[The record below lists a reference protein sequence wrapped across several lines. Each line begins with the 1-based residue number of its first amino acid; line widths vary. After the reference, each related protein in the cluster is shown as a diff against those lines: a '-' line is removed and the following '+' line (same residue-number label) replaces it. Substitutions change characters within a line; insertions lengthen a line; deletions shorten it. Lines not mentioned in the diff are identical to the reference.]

1 MAEAKH
7 PRKTKTV
14 RNEADEL
21 RRGAEE
27 RLDRLSDVAD
37 SASPALEDVAAIVH
51 ELRVHQIELEM
62 QNQELRRAQLDLE
75 ASRKKYFELFD
86 LAPVGYLTL
95 SRESIVRDANLTAT
109 RLLGVDRRQLV
120 KNPFTAFICAP
131 DQDVFY
137 RHQQMLEQT
146 GEPQTCELR
155 LKRTAGEADAEA
167 ALGHFWAHLE
177 GRPRAADGATRL
189 FSVTFTDITE
199 RKQAEREQA
208 RVEKLLRATFEQAA
222 VGIAHVDT
230 DGAWLRVNQCL
241 CDMFGYTREEL
252 CRITF
257 ADITHPDDVDASV
270 EQFRKLLA
278 GDEDTYDTEKRYVRK
293 DGSPVWVSLSVAL
306 IRDEDGAPDYFLSV
320 LEDTTERKASQQELA
335 DSQRFLSRILDASPN
350 LIYIY
355 NLVEQRNVYVNREIT
370 ELLGYTSEQI
380 SAFGSTLFEH
390 ILHPEDTERVAQH
403 QARFAMNNDVAEL
416 EIEYRMQHADGEWR
430 WLRSRDVAFARDGQ
444 GRVTEILGFSEDIT
458 AARVVEEELAQQ
470 RERLDRTLTSV
481 IDIAGNIV
489 EMRDPHTAGHQRR
502 VAELAVWMARD
513 LGMSESEVADI
524 EVAGLLHDVG
534 KAGVP
539 TEILGKPGVL
549 SASEFSLIKDHAQ
562 AGYQIVVSANMG
574 EPIAEMVYQHHERCD
589 GSGYPRGLVGEQ
601 MLGGTK
607 VLAVADVVE
616 AMSSHRPYRPAL
628 GIEAALAEIREHA
641 GVKYD
646 ADVVAVCVHVF
657 EQGFVFTQP

>member
-1 MAEAKH
+1 MAQADP
-7 PRKTKTV
+7 PRKKKTV
-14 RNEADEL
+14 HNEADEL

-27 RLDRLSDVAD
+27 RLDRLSDVPD
-37 SASPALEDVAAIVH
+37 SASPPLEDVAAIVH
-51 ELRVHQIELEM
+51 ELHVHQIELEM
-62 QNQELRRAQLDLE
+62 QNQELRRAQLALE
-75 ASRKKYFELFD
+75 ASHKKYFELFD
-86 LAPVGYLTL
+86 LAPVGYLTMD
-95 SRESIVRDANLTAT
+95 RENIVRDANLTAT

-120 KNPFTAFICAP
+120 ENPFTAFICAP

-137 RHQQMLEQT
+137 RHQLMLTKT
-146 GEPQTCELR
+146 GEPQSCELR
-155 LKRTAGEADAEA
+155 LKRAAGKADAEA
-167 ALGHFWAHLE
+167 PFGHFWARLE

-199 RKQAEREQA
+199 RKQAERGQA

-230 DGAWLRVNQCL
+230 DGTWLRVNQCL
-241 CDMFGYTREEL
+241 CDMLGYTREEL
-252 CRITF
+252 SRITTI
-257 ADITHPDDVDASV
+257 DVTHPDDVDASV
-270 EQFRKLLA
+270 EPLRTLLA
-278 GDEDTYDTEKRYVRK
+278 GDRDIYDTEKRYVRK
-293 DGSPVWVSLSVAL
+293 DGSLVWASLSVAL
-306 IRDEDGAPDYFLSV
+306 VRDEDGAPDYFLSV
-320 LEDTTERKASQQELA
+320 LEDITERRASQQELA
-335 DSQRFLSRILDASPN
+335 DNQRFLSRILDTSPN

-355 NLVEQRNVYVNREIT
+355 DLIERRNVYVNREIT
-370 ELLGYTSEQI
+370 ELLGYTAEEI
-380 SAFGSTLFEH
+380 SGFGSTLFEH
-390 ILHPEDTERVAQH
+390 IMHPDDAERVAQH
-403 QARFAMNNDVAEL
+403 HARFAMSNAAES

-458 AARVVEEELAQQ
+458 AARTIEQELAQQ
-470 RERLDRTLTSV
+470 RERLDGTLTSV

-489 EMRDPHTAGHQRR
+489 EMRDPYTAGHQRR

-513 LGMSESEVADI
+513 LGMSDSEVADI

-539 TEILGKPGVL
+539 TEILCKPGLL
-549 SASEFSLIKDHAQ
+549 SPPELGLIRNHAQ

-574 EPIAEMVYQHHERCD
+574 GVIADMVYQHHERCD

-601 MLGGTK
+601 MPGGAK

-616 AMSSHRPYRPAL
+616 AMSSDHPYRPAL
-628 GIEAALAEIREHA
+628 GTEAALAEIREHA

-646 ADVVAVCVHVF
+646 ADVVAACVRAF
-657 EQGFVFTQP
+657 EQGLVFTQP